1 MKSVECHIG
10 PLVSAPRRFTL
21 SLNYPEIQLG
31 PECPLLVQ
39 SDFCS
44 DQLYCILYCTSQP
57 RPHRGGSTTST
68 TDFIRCTSVEK
79 LVLSLPAEDVGR
91 SVEGGSCHFSLDL
104 TTCCCSPFSTHRI
117 LREVF
122 VLHLNLHCRNS
133 GGILSDTDY
142 PYPYT
147 AYHTHRH
154 R

>member
-1 MKSVECHIG
+1 MPHW
-10 PLVSAPRRFTL
+10 PPVSAPRRFTL
-21 SLNYPEIQLG
+21 SLSYPEIQPG

-39 SDFCS
+39 FDFCS
-44 DQLYCILYCTSQP
+44 DQLHCILYYCTGQP
-57 RPHRGGSTTST
+57 RPHKGTSTTST
-68 TDFIRCTSVEK
+68 TGFIRCTSVGK

-91 SVEGGSCHFSLDL
+91 SVEGRSCHSSLDL

-122 VLHLNLHCRNS
+122 VLHLNLYCRKP
-133 GGILSDTDY
+133 GGILSDIDY

-147 AYHTHRH
+147 AYHHTHRH